1 MRHILPGIAFAAAAL
16 VSLVSPAGAGT
27 LDKIKTSGT
36 IIIGYRA
43 DASPFSSEGAGGKPE
58 GFSIDLCNGIVAAT
72 KSALQV
78 NDLGVKY
85 VPVTAANRI
94 EKLESG
100 EVDIECG
107 STTRT
112 LSREEHADFT
122 LLIFVTGADL
132 LVPIDSKISSPA
144 DLAGRKVAVLP
155 GTTTETV
162 LASVLKQRA
171 IDATVVRVK
180 DHQDGL
186 VAITD
191 GRADAYASDQA
202 ILIGLALK
210 TTNPHLFRLSGTIF
224 SYEPYALMVRRDD
237 SAFRLVADRALA
249 QIYRSGQIWD
259 IYKRWFGLWSAD
271 PSDLLVALYQ
281 MQSLSD

>member
-1 MRHILPGIAFAAAAL
+1 MRYVFAGVIFAGATIVSLVLPAAAA
-16 VSLVSPAGAGT
+16 T

-36 IIIGYRA
+36 IIIGYRT
-43 DASPFSSEGAGGKPE
+43 DAPPFSSEGPDGKPE

-78 NDLGVKY
+78 NSLSIRY
-85 VPVTAANRI
+85 VPVTASNRI

-122 LLIFVTGADL
+122 LLIFLTGADL
-132 LVPIDSKISSPA
+132 LVPRDSTIGSPA

-155 GTTTETV
+155 GTTTEAV

-171 IDATVVRVK
+171 IDATVVLVK

-186 VAITD
+186 AAITD
-191 GRADAYASDQA
+191 GRADAYASDQV
-202 ILIGLALK
+202 ILAGLALK
-210 TTNPHLFRLSGTIF
+210 TKDPSLFRLSGTIY

-249 QIYRSGQIWD
+249 QIYRSGQVWD
-259 IYKRWFGLWSAD
+259 IYKRWFGSWSAK
-271 PSDLLVALYQ
+271 PSDALVALYQ